1 MAKPENLDELTLGL
15 YVGNDEIWKDIDR
28 DVKRI
33 RAEYE
38 YQIYLNQDEPAEND
52 GFRYMR

>member
-1 MAKPENLDELTLGL
+1 MAKPENLGELTLGL